1 MNDWIGKQIG
11 NYLITGLLGSGG
23 MAAVYQA
30 QQTNIKRDVAIKVI
44 RPGLA
49 DKSQSADFVR
59 RFAREAE
66 TTAKLDHPHIVKV
79 FDFGQV
85 EDSSYLVMQLVRGGS
100 LAQAI
105 QQGEIP
111 FEQASQWLT
120 QIAGALDYAHKQ
132 GFVHRDLK
140 PQNVLL
146 DEMGNAILTDF
157 GIARIMEGGESTK
170 LTQTGMV
177 MGTPAYM
184 APEQWQ
190 ARTIDARTDLYALGV
205 MIYEILTRRTPF
217 ETDTPFQMMYAHVYE
232 SPPPIHSL
240 RPDLPGTLDQVMNK
254 ALAKEPQGRF
264 QSGAGFAQAFR
275 LGLTG
280 QYKTADLTSPIAAMP
295 EGVIPA
301 SQDAP
306 SSAKRSPV
314 RGMLLGGIATVVVFA
329 LVAVIAL
336 SARGSGDQIGGVGE
350 TLVVDQPT
358 LLTPSLTS
366 SIAPSLTPSFTAS
379 PTALP
384 PTPTHTPTFTSTF
397 TSTFTNTPSPTFTLT
412 PSHTPDPRLVARAT
426 LNTILTQTAT
436 RWTTTPTPDFEST
449 VNAELTLFAVASYS
463 KTPTETPS
471 ETPTEAPSET
481 PRPTATVS
489 PTDRP
494 TQTPQAVASNSSW
507 TPQFELFEGVEMT
520 LVPAGCFVMGNAN
533 GKADERPTTR
543 ICFDRPFWIDRYEVS
558 NEQFTRLGGSS
569 LSAPTYPDQP
579 FFPRD
584 RISWAEARAFC
595 IQRGGRLPTEAEW
608 EYAARGPDGWLYPY
622 GNVFDPDKA
631 VFNTSRAYQIGL
643 RPQGASWVGA
653 YDMSGNV
660 WEWVSSIF
668 RPYPYD
674 PNDGRESLTTQAGE
688 ERGAKGGSWNFSAPG
703 DVQAV
708 ARNGVDPSR
717 TNSIYGGFRCV
728 RDH

>member
-11 NYLITGLLGSGG
+11 NYLITGVLGSGG

-49 DKSQSADFVR
+49 DKTQSADFVR
-59 RFAREAE
+59 RFVREAE

-85 EDSSYLVMQLVRGGS
+85 EESSYLVMQLVRGGS

-105 QQGEIP
+105 RQGEIS
-111 FEQASQWLT
+111 FEQAAQWLA

-132 GFVHRDLK
+132 GFIHRDLK

-157 GIARIMEGGESTK
+157 GIARIMESGESTK
-170 LTQTGMV
+170 LTQTGVV

-190 ARTIDARTDLYALGV
+190 ARPIDARTDLYALGV

-232 SPPPIHSL
+232 SPPPIRSL

-254 ALAKEPQGRF
+254 ALAKEPQARF
-264 QSGAGFAQAFR
+264 QSGAEFAQAFR

-280 QYKTADLTSPIAAMP
+280 QYSAADLTAPIAAIP
-295 EGVIPA
+295 NGAIPA
-301 SQDAP
+301 AQADP
-306 SSAKRSPV
+306 SNVKHSPV
-314 RGMLLGGIATVVVFA
+314 RGILLGGIALVVVAVFVA
-329 LVAVIAL
+329 LIVL
-336 SARGSGDQIGGVGE
+336 SARGSGNQIGGVGG

-358 LLTPSLTS
+358 PLTPSLTS
-366 SIAPSLTPSFTAS
+366 SAVPSLTPSFTIS

-384 PTPTHTPTFTSTF
+384 PTPTYTPTFTSTF
-397 TSTFTNTPSPTFTLT
+397 TSTFTDTPSPTFTLT
-412 PSHTPDPRLVARAT
+412 SSPTSDPRLVAMAT
-426 LNTILTQTAT
+426 LNTIFTRTAT
-436 RWTTTPTPDFEST
+436 QWTTTPTPDFEST

-463 KTPTETPS
+463 KTPTETP
-471 ETPTEAPSET
+471 TELPSRT
-481 PRPTATVS
+481 SIPTATVR

-494 TQTPQAVASNSSW
+494 TQTPTAQAVASNRSW
-507 TPQFELFEGVEMT
+507 TPQFELFEGVEMA

-533 GKADERPTTR
+533 GKADEQPTTR

-558 NEQFTRLGGSS
+558 NDQFTRLGGSAR
-569 LSAPTYPDQP
+569 SAPTYPDQP

-584 RISWAEARAFC
+584 RIAWAEARAFC

-631 VFNTSRAYQIGL
+631 VFNTSRAYQVGL
-643 RPQGASWVGA
+643 RPQGVSWVGA

-688 ERGAKGGSWNFSAPG
+688 ERGARGGSWNFSAPG

-708 ARNGVDPSR
+708 ARNGVDPNR
-717 TNSIYGGFRCV
+717 TNSIYGGFRCA